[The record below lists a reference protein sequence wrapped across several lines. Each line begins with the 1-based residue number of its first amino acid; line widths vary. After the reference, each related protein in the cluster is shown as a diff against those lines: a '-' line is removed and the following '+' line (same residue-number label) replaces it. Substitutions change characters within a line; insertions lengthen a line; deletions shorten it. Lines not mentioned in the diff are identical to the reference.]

1 MITVTLNRKAETLSL
16 CVTGHAG
23 FASMGQDIV
32 CAAASILVYTA
43 AELALDMARRGQLRR
58 APVLNLKPGDAVIR
72 FTPDTLGRQRAEAGL
87 ETVGYGFS
95 LLAKKYP
102 RCIRVT

>member
-1 MITVTLNRKAETLSL
+1 MITVQLNRKAEPMSL
-16 CVTGHAG
+16 HVTGHAG

-43 AELALDMARRGQLRR
+43 GELALDMERRGQLRCP
-58 APVLNLKPGDAVIR
+58 PVVKLRPGDAQVF
-72 FTPDTLGRQRAEAGL
+72 FTPDGAGRQRAETGL
-87 ETVGYGFS
+87 ETVGYGFA

-102 RCIRVT
+102 RWIRVV